1 MTTHKID
8 KGDWTD
14 YVSDVARA
22 GNQNRDGSKK
32 ELVYIPPRKEK
43 GAPPDWAVR
52 VVVGDIT
59 GREPSA
65 KKKVFSSLLYK
76 NEKMAECHGITGYV
90 QACEEAKRL
99 HEKGYEP
106 KFIDGQIAADVGL
119 SAFLRQAG
127 NPKSRHRGGD
137 ADHFARLGMW
147 SFRPAELLESPPA
160 WFSEWLEVRK
170 QLPFEQVLCWR
181 VPGVTGECAL
191 EVDAA
196 RLLRGSK
203 PAASGVDYLV
213 LNDSIKA
220 NNPAL
225 KFITKEEALAA

>member
-8 KGDWTD
+8 KKDWTD
-14 YVSDVARA
+14 YVSDVVSA

-43 GAPPDWAVR
+43 GEPPDWAVR
-52 VVVGDIT
+52 VVVGDLT
-59 GREPSA
+59 GREPNT
-65 KKKVFSSLLYK
+65 KRKVFSALLFR
-76 NEKMAECHGITGYV
+76 NSTVAECHGITGYI

-106 KFIDGQIAADVGL
+106 KFVDGQIAADVGL
-119 SAFLRQAG
+119 AAFLRKTG
-127 NPKSRHRGGD
+127 KSRLRGGD
-137 ADHFARLGMW
+137 ASHFGRLGMW
-147 SFRPAELLESPPA
+147 SFRSADLLDSPPD
-160 WFSEWLEVRK
+160 WFSDWLEVRK
-170 QLPFEQVLCWR
+170 RIPFEQVLCWR

-203 PAASGVDYLV
+203 PAASGVHYLV
-213 LNDSIKA
+213 LDDSIRE
-220 NNPAL
+220 NNKSL
-225 KFITKEEALAA
+225 KFVTKEEAMAA